1 MFIVK
6 KIISNPIIYN
16 MEVQQNP
23 LEENPIIKLNDDFS
37 KLYEMTR
44 KVDNLTEIRTEDEVN
59 KKIIDL
65 NNIKE
70 TLENLTNQIRNLF
83 LQKSYK
89 TKTKEGSILQLR
101 RKIKNLINNIEYDI
115 KNIDL
120 DYLMQKKNKEREEKN
135 ELEKLFKVGSYL
147 YYNFS
152 ICKISK
158 VTNQK
163 INYKMCDSLTISIKD
178 KGNMIYA
185 HKSQIL
191 DDDLQNFENKKQ
203 YTINKKKLSITNF
216 TDDDGE
222 RFSILKHWVRHI
234 DMGI

>member
-1 MFIVK
+1 
-6 KIISNPIIYN
+6 

-23 LEENPIIKLNDDFS
+23 LQENPIIKLNDDFS

-44 KVDNLTEIRTEDEVN
+44 KVGNLTEIRTEDEVN

-65 NNIKE
+65 NNLKE

-83 LQKSYK
+83 LEKSYN

-101 RKIKNLINNIEYDI
+101 RKTKNLINDIEYNI
-115 KNIDL
+115 KNLDL
-120 DYLMQKKNKEREEKN
+120 EYLMQKKNKETEEENK
-135 ELEKLFKVGSYL
+135 LEKLFKVGAYL
-147 YYNFS
+147 YYNFT

-163 INYKMCDSLTISIKD
+163 IKYKMCDSLTISIKN
-178 KGNMIYA
+178 KKNMICI
-185 HKSQIL
+185 HKLQIL
-191 DDDLQNFENKKQ
+191 DDDLQNFENKKE
-203 YTINKKKLSITNF
+203 YTINKKNLSIGNF

-222 RFSILKHWVRHI
+222 RFSLLKHWVRHI

>member
-6 KIISNPIIYN
+6 KISNPIIYN

-23 LEENPIIKLNDDFS
+23 LQENPIIKLNDDFS

-44 KVDNLTEIRTEDEVN
+44 KVGNLTEIRTEDEVN

-65 NNIKE
+65 NNLKE

-83 LQKSYK
+83 LEKSYN

-101 RKIKNLINNIEYDI
+101 RKTKNLINDIEYNI
-115 KNIDL
+115 KNLDL
-120 DYLMQKKNKEREEKN
+120 EYLMQKKNKETEEENK
-135 ELEKLFKVGSYL
+135 LEKLFKVGAYL
-147 YYNFS
+147 YYNFT

-163 INYKMCDSLTISIKD
+163 IKYKMCDSLTFSIKN
-178 KGNMIYA
+178 KKNMICI
-185 HKSQIL
+185 HKLQIL
-191 DDDLQNFENKKQ
+191 DDDLQNFENKKE
-203 YTINKKKLSITNF
+203 YTINKKNLSIGNF

-222 RFSILKHWVRHI
+222 RFSLLKHWVRHI